1 MLRDRITVQG
11 NTGVNGNGGG
21 VCVRRSALAGIASPG
36 YLNVGAIYDDTAL
49 LGGGLA
55 LKIPLNQPML
65 RCGVATVEKSLVL
78 RYQELTSW
86 GGRTRRG
93 SNARRVFLLPWMACM
108 PATQDDCMDAGGRAT
123 QEQLPSS
130 FRRFTQGIP

>member
-55 LKIPLNQPML
+55 LKIPPKPAN
-65 RCGVATVEKSLVL
+65 VAL
-78 RYQELTSW
+78 
-86 GGRTRRG
+86 RRG
-93 SNARRVFLLPWMACM
+93 NCRKIISIALSGVNLVGRENPPRQQCPAGFIIAMDGMYASNAGRLHGCRR
-108 PATQDDCMDAGGRAT
+108 
-123 QEQLPSS
+123 
-130 FRRFTQGIP
+130 